1 MPGWGCGRRGRRRRP
16 GRKTPAILPAL
27 GFALLVAVL
36 ALVVRWAEIRFG
48 NAGIATVLAITGSM
62 DVDAAIVTMR
72 GLAPGTLDA
81 GVAGMILSLPVL
93 LNTLFK
99 AGIVLVT
106 AGWRA
111 GWRAALPLLSAAAM
125 LPLALLLTR

>member
-1 MPGWGCGRRGRRRRP
+1 
-16 GRKTPAILPAL
+16 
-27 GFALLVAVL
+27 
-36 ALVVRWAEIRFG
+36 
-48 NAGIATVLAITGSM
+48 M

-72 GLAPGTLDA
+72 GLTPGTLDA

-99 AGIVLVT
+99 AAIVLVT

-111 GWRAALPLLSAAAM
+111 GWRAALPLGIAAM
-125 LPLALLLTR
+125 AIPVSLLLS